1 MSDSHD
7 LPEPGDSKLLHAAIA
22 AANAAASAANAAAAA
37 ATAAADAAKA
47 ADTVANAVSDPVGA
61 ATNAAI
67 RVASAATAAASAA
80 AVVAANFTH
89 TTSTLSSPTT
99 SDQPFAF
106 HDLPTE
112 LRLQIYGYLMIVGKV
127 FYKPDDDTVRSNLHR
142 KNFRAYRK
150 PDLSISRVSK
160 AVSKEAE
167 EIYLSQNLFVLLVLR
182 EEHFD
187 DSRSAPL
194 MFSEHASK
202 HIKQISVSIS
212 AEMPKWIRLG
222 HAYTWA
228 ALTPGVFDQCSREE
242 RLRMMHSECYDSNYW
257 VAEMIVTWTDEMIAL
272 KTIELDL
279 LNAYCPFGCCRK
291 LDLVPYLPRP
301 THLER
306 IRLLGL
312 RKKKEEQYFV
322 VKLFEGD
329 GLTDVGRD
337 EDGDIYN
344 QEKHDRAVMEEAHKL
359 HHITF
364 GTEDDPWESWKIK
377 SEGELQGE
385 PEGSDMDMEDS

>member
-1 MSDSHD
+1 MSDNDD
-7 LPEPGDSKLLHAAIA
+7 LPGPGNFKLLHAAIA
-22 AANAAASAANAAAAA
+22 AANATASAANAAASA

-47 ADTVANAVSDPVGA
+47 ADTVASAVSDPVGA
-61 ATNAAI
+61 ATNAAV
-67 RVASAATAAASAA
+67 RAASAA

-99 SDQPFAF
+99 SDQPFRF
-106 HDLPTE
+106 IDLPTE
-112 LRLQIYGYLMIVGKV
+112 LRLQIYGYLVIVGKV

-142 KNFRAYRK
+142 KDFRAYRK
-150 PDLSISRVSK
+150 PDLSILRVSK

-167 EIYLSQNLFVLLVLR
+167 EIYLSQNLFVLPVLR
-182 EEHFD
+182 EDHFD
-187 DSRSAPL
+187 DSRSTPL

-202 HIKQISVSIS
+202 HIKHISVGIS
-212 AEMPKWIRLG
+212 AEMPKWMRFG

-242 RLRMMHSECYDSNYW
+242 RLRIMHSKCYDSNYW
-257 VAEMIVTWTDEMIAL
+257 VAEMIVTWIDKMVAL

-312 RKKKEEQYFV
+312 RSKKEEQYFV
-322 VKLFEGD
+322 VKLFED
-329 GLTDVGRD
+329 DDLTGVGRD
-337 EDGDIYN
+337 EDGDIYD

-385 PEGSDMDMEDS
+385 PEDSDMDMEDS